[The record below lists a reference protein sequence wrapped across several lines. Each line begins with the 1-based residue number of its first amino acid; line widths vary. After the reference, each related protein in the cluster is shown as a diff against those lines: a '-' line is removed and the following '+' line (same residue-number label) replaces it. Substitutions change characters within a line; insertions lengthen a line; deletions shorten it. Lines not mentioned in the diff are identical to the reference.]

1 MYDDIYLQLRNQ
13 AVIREC
19 EDRYLSDAEHDGAE
33 DDNDIENEEDAEED
47 D

>member
-1 MYDDIYLQLRNQ
+1 MEISDFLCNSRAFQR
-13 AVIREC
+13 C
-19 EDRYLSDAEHDGAE
+19 EDRYLSDADHDGDE

>member
-1 MYDDIYLQLRNQ
+1 MEISDFLCNSRAFQR
-13 AVIREC
+13 C
-19 EDRYLSDAEHDGAE
+19 EDRYLSDAEHDGNE